1 MDFSC
6 HVRINN
12 ESDQDLLLEDSG
24 LDSGNWPLRQPLNL
38 IEAGTEQ
45 TIYLAQPG
53 WGGSKAW
60 VTYEARFGQGWRNF
74 TLEFECPALPF
85 SKNHVS
91 VKDSSQVFD
100 IDVTDVQER
109 GSPLT
114 EQATVNIRMDSKK
127 NYQTTTKDDRVR
139 ANYDIGVG
147 VSFPTK
153 MDIKFPVHESI
164 VVTGFINSDMTFPR
178 GTVYNN
184 INDKQWEFFR
194 GVVWNDDPS
203 CLLFE
208 DVTEDNRMFGLG
220 IEWLNA
226 FKFGDE
232 KCMTKRSHMGNL
244 QFFHGMGSKMGEK
257 PQKTRQNILTWIEVM
272 YKLAC
277 GNQGVTE
284 NDALSDVLPGYFGK
298 ETVPSKTDTLRD
310 LLLATTPKYNKADIQ
325 KRAFGVCL
333 HMISDSF
340 ALGHT
345 QRRLRNPADLI
356 ERDTAGYIR
365 FRPDTYGDWGSIIC
379 FHTYNDQDGDRHG
392 HYDDKDG
399 EQDPDPKDVTTFN
412 EMVGARNAID
422 GCTNI
427 INLFIKKTKWDDG
440 VKQFLEDDIFVLD
453 PCAKPSDHFTD
464 ESVISYVYQDR
475 EKSQEFDYQAGLQ
488 RKLATLEEGS
498 VMSLAPEGDLRRR
511 SRVVS
516 VLAMMCLLMNAMLFT
531 IFTMRLHGFLS

>member
-1 MDFSC
+1 
-6 HVRINN
+6 
-12 ESDQDLLLEDSG
+12 
-24 LDSGNWPLRQPLNL
+24 
-38 IEAGTEQ
+38 
-45 TIYLAQPG
+45 
-53 WGGSKAW
+53 
-60 VTYEARFGQGWRNF
+60 
-74 TLEFECPALPF
+74 
-85 SKNHVS
+85 
-91 VKDSSQVFD
+91 
-100 IDVTDVQER
+100 
-109 GSPLT
+109 
-114 EQATVNIRMDSKK
+114 MDSKK
-127 NYQTTTKDDRVR
+127 NYQTTTKDDQVR

-277 GNQGVTE
+277 GNQGVSE

-422 GCTNI
+422 GCTNL
-427 INLFIKKTKWDDG
+427 INLFIKKTKWDEG

-464 ESVISYVYQDR
+464 ECVISYVYQDR

-531 IFTMRLHGFLS
+531 IFTMRLHGFLER

>member
-114 EQATVNIRMDSKK
+114 ATVNIRMDSKK
-127 NYQTTTKDDRVR
+127 SYPTTTKDDQVR

-277 GNQGVTE
+277 GDQGVTE

-422 GCTNI
+422 GCTNL
-427 INLFIKKTKWDDG
+427 INLFIKKTKWDNG

-511 SRVVS
+511 SRVVP

>member
-12 ESDQDLLLEDSG
+12 DSDQDLLLEDSG

-45 TIYLAQPG
+45 TISLAQPG

-91 VKDSSQVFD
+91 VKDCSQVFE

-114 EQATVNIRMDSKK
+114 ATVNIRMNSKK
-127 NYQTTTKDDRVR
+127 NYPTTTNDDQVR

-164 VVTGFINSDMTFPR
+164 VVTAFINSDMTFPR

-257 PQKTRQNILTWIEVM
+257 PQKTRQNILTWMEVM

-277 GNQGVTE
+277 GDQGVSE

-298 ETVPSKTDTLRD
+298 ETVPSKSDTLRD
-310 LLLATTPKYNKADIQ
+310 LLLATTPKYSKADIQ
-325 KRAFGVCL
+325 KRAFGICA

-422 GCTNI
+422 GCTKL

-440 VKQFLEDDIFVLD
+440 VKQFLEDDIFLLD
-453 PCAKPSDHFTD
+453 SCAKPSDHFTD

-475 EKSQEFDYQAGLQ
+475 EKSQEFDYQAGYQ
-488 RKLATLEEGS
+488 RKLASLEEGP
-498 VMSLAPEGDLRRR
+498 VTTLAPKRDLRRR

-516 VLAMMCLLMNAMLFT
+516 GLAMVCLLMSAMLFT
-531 IFTMRLHGFLS
+531 IFTMRVHGFLC

>member
-12 ESDQDLLLEDSG
+12 DSDQDLLLEDSG

-45 TIYLAQPG
+45 TISLAQPG

-91 VKDSSQVFD
+91 VKDCSQVFE

-114 EQATVNIRMDSKK
+114 ATVNIRMNSKK
-127 NYQTTTKDDRVR
+127 NYPTTTNDDQVR

-164 VVTGFINSDMTFPR
+164 VVTAFINSDMTFPR

-257 PQKTRQNILTWIEVM
+257 PQKTRQNILTWMEVM

-277 GNQGVTE
+277 GDQGVSE

-298 ETVPSKTDTLRD
+298 ETVPSKSDTLRD

-325 KRAFGVCL
+325 KRAFGICA

-422 GCTNI
+422 GCTKL

-440 VKQFLEDDIFVLD
+440 VKQFLEDDIFLLD

-475 EKSQEFDYQAGLQ
+475 EKSQEFDYQAGYQ
-488 RKLATLEEGS
+488 RKLASLEEGPIIT
-498 VMSLAPEGDLRRR
+498 LASKPDLRRR

-516 VLAMMCLLMNAMLFT
+516 GLAMMCLLMSAMLFT
-531 IFTMRLHGFLS
+531 VFTMRVHGFLY

>member
-45 TIYLAQPG
+45 TISLAQPG

-91 VKDSSQVFD
+91 VKDCSQIFE

-114 EQATVNIRMDSKK
+114 ATVNIRMNSKK
-127 NYQTTTKDDRVR
+127 NYPTTTKDDQVR

-164 VVTGFINSDMTFPR
+164 VVTAFINSDMTFPR

-257 PQKTRQNILTWIEVM
+257 PQKTRQNILTWMEVM

-277 GNQGVTE
+277 GDQGVSE

-298 ETVPSKTDTLRD
+298 ETVPSKSDTLRD
-310 LLLATTPKYNKADIQ
+310 LLLATTPKYSKADIQ
-325 KRAFGVCL
+325 KRAFGICA

-422 GCTNI
+422 GCTKL

-440 VKQFLEDDIFVLD
+440 VKQFLEDDIFLLD
-453 PCAKPSDHFTD
+453 SCAKPSDHFTD

-475 EKSQEFDYQAGLQ
+475 EKSQEFDYQAGYQ
-488 RKLATLEEGS
+488 RKLTFLEEGAITT
-498 VMSLAPEGDLRRR
+498 LAPKRDLRRR

-516 VLAMMCLLMNAMLFT
+516 GLAMMCLLMSAMLFT
-531 IFTMRLHGFLS
+531 IFTMRVHGFLC

>member
-12 ESDQDLLLEDSG
+12 DSDQDLLLEDSG

-45 TIYLAQPG
+45 TISLAQPG

-91 VKDSSQVFD
+91 VKDCSQVFE

-114 EQATVNIRMDSKK
+114 ATVNIRMNSKK
-127 NYQTTTKDDRVR
+127 NYPTTTKDDQVR

-164 VVTGFINSDMTFPR
+164 VVTAFINSDMTFPR

-208 DVTEDNRMFGLG
+208 DVAEDNRMFGLG

-257 PQKTRQNILTWIEVM
+257 PQKTRQNILTWMEVM

-277 GNQGVTE
+277 GDQGVSE

-298 ETVPSKTDTLRD
+298 ETVPSKSDTLRD
-310 LLLATTPKYNKADIQ
+310 LLLATTPKYSKADIQ
-325 KRAFGVCL
+325 KRAFGICA

-422 GCTNI
+422 GCTKL

-440 VKQFLEDDIFVLD
+440 VKQFLEDDIFLLD
-453 PCAKPSDHFTD
+453 SCAKPSDHFTD

-475 EKSQEFDYQAGLQ
+475 EKSQEFDYQAGYQ
-488 RKLATLEEGS
+488 RKLASLEEGP
-498 VMSLAPEGDLRRR
+498 VTTLAPKRDLRRR

-516 VLAMMCLLMNAMLFT
+516 GLAMVCLLMSAMLFT
-531 IFTMRLHGFLS
+531 IFTMRVHGFLC